1 MATSGTSTF
10 RPEIDEIVTEACER
24 CGLDPT
30 LIDRK
35 VAVSARRS
43 LNLMFSEWS
52 VRGVNYWCTAETTL
66 SLTASTRNYS
76 LPVGTIDVLTA
87 VLRRDGNDA
96 LLTRLSMTDYN
107 AQVNKTSEG
116 KTSQYFFD
124 RQYTPQ
130 IYLWPVP
137 ENSTDTIIY
146 WGLTQLEDATASY
159 QDTDV
164 PYRWTE
170 AMCSGLAA
178 RLSLKLP
185 GVPNDRIVLLST
197 QAEISFKFAADE
209 EGEKAALRIIP
220 M

>member
-87 VLRRDGNDA
+87 VLRRDGNDT

>member
-1 MATSGTSTF
+1 
-10 RPEIDEIVTEACER
+10 
-24 CGLDPT
+24 
-30 LIDRK
+30 
-35 VAVSARRS
+35 
-43 LNLMFSEWS
+43 
-52 VRGVNYWCTAETTL
+52 
-66 SLTASTRNYS
+66 
-76 LPVGTIDVLTA
+76 
-87 VLRRDGNDA
+87 
-96 LLTRLSMTDYN
+96 MTDYN